1 MSELDDFRRAKD
13 DFFAHDPQSPL
24 TATQRAAFHG
34 LAYFD
39 ENPALVF
46 DVAPEVLDP
55 QERVE
60 MQTSTGDAATYLRW
74 ARARFAVGGEEAAL
88 TIYRD
93 PIAGALFVPFRDAT
107 SGEESYGAGRYLEP
121 EPAPGGRLHLDFNVA
136 YNPYC
141 AYNEAW
147 SCPIPP
153 AENRL
158 AVPIR
163 AGERRFHD
171 ED

>member
-1 MSELDDFRRAKD
+1 MTDLDDFRHAKD

-24 TATQRAAFHG
+24 TATQRADFHG

-39 ENPALVF
+39 EQPALAF
-46 DVAPEVLDP
+46 ELAPEVLDP

-60 MQTSTGDAATYLRW
+60 MQTSTGDVAVYLRW
-74 ARARFAVGGEEAAL
+74 ARVHFAVDGRAATL

-93 PIAGALFVPFRDAT
+93 AVDGALFVPFRDAT
-107 SGEESYGAGRYLEP
+107 CGDESYGAGRYLEP
-121 EPAPGGRLHLDFNVA
+121 EPLPGGHLRLDFNYG

-147 SCPIPP
+147 SCPVPP

-163 AGERRFHD
+163 AGERAVH
-171 ED
+171 